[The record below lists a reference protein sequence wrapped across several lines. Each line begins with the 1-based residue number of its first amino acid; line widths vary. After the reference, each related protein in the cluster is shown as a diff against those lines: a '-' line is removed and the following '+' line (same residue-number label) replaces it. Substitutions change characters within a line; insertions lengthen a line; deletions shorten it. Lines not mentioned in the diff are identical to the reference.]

1 MSSRPGITYA
11 QRNVLFRMVADAA
24 REVGEVPEEYR
35 KRVMREELGV
45 EHLADVSRGSGFDR
59 LMSRVCRD
67 AGDDAG
73 AIKYALA
80 STARLR
86 ALIVDAAERLAPG
99 NALSYVAGVMI
110 QSRTVRG
117 VDQPTLAA
125 RLASD
130 SGWLDFTDAQLR
142 RVLAMLKTHLRRLAY

>member
-1 MSSRPGITYA
+1 MANGLSQS
-11 QRNVLFRMVADAA
+11 QRCILFETIREAA
-24 REVGEVPEEYR
+24 HEQGEEPEAYR

-45 EHLADVSRGSGFDR
+45 EHLADVSRGLGFDL
-59 LMSRVCRD
+59 LMARVCRD
-67 AGDDAG
+67 AGDDVS
-73 AIKYALA
+73 AIKYATA

-86 ALIVDAAERLAPG
+86 HLITDAAEALAPG

-117 VDQPTLAA
+117 YDQSTLAA